1 MKNELRITFDS
12 NDNCE
17 VEIYGLSGAKLI
29 MAINELII
37 RTKKISEECGV
48 SKDSTIFNRLIRNV
62 VDRALNGEHFTSE
75 EGVSKEMLK
84 DAFTEL
90 VNDLG
95 AKSKHETEERKK
107 KIKNKN
113 PLKRNLNRKSK
124 PFLIVEKVND
134 NKAISNI
141 KNIDSELELMSL
153 ATSAVVTSIVVA
165 KKEGY
170 TGYAKKLAKVINH
183 MVDDSLFDFVKE
195 V

>member
-1 MKNELRITFDS
+1 MRNELRITFDN

-48 SKDSTIFNRLIRNV
+48 SKDSTISNRLIRNV

-75 EGVSKEMLK
+75 EDVSKEMLK

-90 VNDLG
+90 VMTLG
-95 AKSKHETEERKK
+95 QNQNTKPRKEK
-107 KIKNKN
+107 KTKNKN
-113 PLKRNLNRKSK
+113 PLKRNLNRESK

-134 NKAISNI
+134 DKAISNI

-153 ATSAVVTSIVVA
+153 TTSAVATSIVVA

-170 TGYAKKLAKVINH
+170 TGYTKKLVEVINH
-183 MVDDSLFDFVKE
+183 MADDSLFDDFVKE

>member
-17 VEIYGLSGAKLI
+17 VEIHGLSGAKLI

-37 RTKKISEECGV
+37 RTKKFSEECGV
-48 SKDSTIFNRLIRNV
+48 SKDSTIFNRHIRNV

-75 EGVSKEMLK
+75 EDVSKKMLK

-90 VNDLG
+90 VNDLF
-95 AKSKHETEERKK
+95 TEDDEGEKK
-107 KIKNKN
+107 MKNKN
-113 PLKRNLNRKSK
+113 PLKRNLNRESK

-134 NKAISNI
+134 DKAISNI

-153 ATSAVVTSIVVA
+153 TTSAVATSIVVA

-170 TGYAKKLAKVINH
+170 TGYTKKLVEVINH
-183 MVDDSLFDFVKE
+183 MADDSLFDDFVKE

>member
-17 VEIYGLSGAKLI
+17 VEIHGLSGAKLI

-48 SKDSTIFNRLIRNV
+48 FKDSTIFNRHIRNV

-75 EGVSKEMLK
+75 EDVSKKMLK

-90 VNDLG
+90 VNDLF
-95 AKSKHETEERKK
+95 TEDDEGEKK
-107 KIKNKN
+107 MKNKN
-113 PLKRNLNRKSK
+113 PLKRNLNRESK

-134 NKAISNI
+134 DKAISNI

-153 ATSAVVTSIVVA
+153 TTSDVATSIVVA

-170 TGYAKKLAKVINH
+170 TGYTKKLVEVINH
-183 MVDDSLFDFVKE
+183 MADDSLFDDFVKE